1 MYSKTPII
9 HDLMLGK
16 TVICVTCKKGH
27 LLPELPD
34 IPLNKQV
41 AFVCDNCGEVCNIC
55 HKLTDKPDFMRPKH
69 KEDKVEIE
77 SEEYKGYIERLT
89 VPPAPI
95 KITQEQLEDFL
106 LNSRKKQS
114 K

>member
-1 MYSKTPII
+1 MKNE
-9 HDLMLGK
+9 
-16 TVICVTCKKGH
+16 KK
-27 LLPELPD
+27 P
-34 IPLNKQV
+34 
-41 AFVCDNCGEVCNIC
+41 
-55 HKLTDKPDFMRPKH
+55 
-69 KEDKVEIE
+69 DKVEIE